1 MGRITNTQLLVLTA
15 NYVGKIEGRKRLQK
29 IIFLLQEQFG
39 IEFSYRFVPYLYGPY
54 SSQLQNDIDIL
65 TRTGYLKVSKIDYL
79 FFYEITP
86 MGKEITSQIEK
97 EYGEEQAKKLHKR
110 ADDLKEF
117 DTEELVKW
125 SKQLMS
131 KKVEGNIFAY

>member
-1 MGRITNTQLLVLTA
+1 MGKIASIRLLILAA
-15 NYVGKIEGRKRLQK
+15 NYLGRVEGRKRFQK

-39 IEFSYRFVPYLYGPY
+39 VDFGYRFTAYLYGPY
-54 SSQLQNDIDIL
+54 SAQLQNDIDIL
-65 TRTGYLKVSKIDYL
+65 AQTGYLKASKMGEL

-86 MGKEITSQIEK
+86 LGQQNAAQIEK
-97 EYGEEQAKKLHKR
+97 EYGKERAEKLRKH
-110 ADDLKEF
+110 ANDLKDF

-131 KKVEGNIFAY
+131 KKIKDNIFA